1 MMSVKISQQ
10 HRLIE
15 VTMKCQ
21 IQSEFSHVKK
31 LSDSLQI
38 FAKNENIDETLLG
51 QLELILVE
59 AVNNVIEHAYSNQ
72 AGHPIDVVLT
82 KSNNEVIFTIKD
94 QGNPVPDDLSERK
107 NNMPNA
113 MSLPEGGWGLSL
125 IYALANRVEFS
136 RQGETNTLILAKALN

>member
-1 MMSVKISQQ
+1 
-10 HRLIE
+10 
-15 VTMKCQ
+15 MKCQ

-82 KSNNEVIFTIKD
+82 RSNDDIIFTIKD
-94 QGNPVPDDLSERK
+94 QGKPVPDDLSKSK
-107 NNMPNA
+107 NNMPNE

-136 RQGETNTLILAKALN
+136 RQGETNTLILVKSLN